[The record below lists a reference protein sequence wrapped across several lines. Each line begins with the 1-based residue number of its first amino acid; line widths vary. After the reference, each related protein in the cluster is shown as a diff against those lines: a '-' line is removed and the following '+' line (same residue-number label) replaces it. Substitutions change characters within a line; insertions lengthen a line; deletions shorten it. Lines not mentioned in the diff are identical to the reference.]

1 MIAVYVEVPLSSF
14 ITLVACLVR
23 AGPRCSSVFGEGFCS
38 FLTLLVSLW
47 TLRPLAQPHSS

>member
-14 ITLVACLVR
+14 IS
-23 AGPRCSSVFGEGFCS
+23 PRCSPVFGEGFCS